1 MTNIKQAKE
10 SIEAILNQQEYQVYY
25 QDHRNFIQVWWDKFK
40 AWIGDLL
47 SNWFSSFEPTSSVG
61 DALIILALIVAVI
74 LVFLVI
80 FLSSRNWV
88 RKRRF
93 KYRHPLQ
100 QLNEEDW
107 SSQNHLNE
115 ANRLEQ
121 IEAYPEATRHL
132 FLTFLLVL
140 HEYEWLEA
148 RMWKTN
154 WEYYDELKGT
164 KSNLA
169 NDFYQLALFFEEV
182 RYGEHIIE
190 AKAYVSYRNQIE
202 KWLVELKSSH
212 TSIEREEG

>member
-1 MTNIKQAKE
+1 MTNTKQAKD

-25 QDHRNFIQVWWDKFK
+25 EDNRNFIQVWWDKFK

-47 SNWFSSFEPTSSVG
+47 SNWFSSFQPTSSVG
-61 DALIILALIVAVI
+61 DVIIILVILVVVI
-74 LVFLVI
+74 LVFFVI

-93 KYRHPLQ
+93 KYRHPLH

-107 SSQNHLNE
+107 SSQDHLKE

-140 HEYEWLEA
+140 HENKWLEA

-154 WEYYDELKGT
+154 WEYYDELKMV

-169 NDFYQLALFFEEV
+169 DDFYQLALFFEEV
-182 RYGEHIIE
+182 TYGEHKIE
-190 AKAYVSYRNQIE
+190 AKAYATYRKQIE
-202 KWLVELKSSH
+202 KWLTELKSSN
-212 TSIEREEG
+212 SLIEREEG